1 MSISPELNVKK
12 EAQPTLEIEEYLI
25 RWDNKL
31 KKYRLKLNETEPL
44 PIIKENEV
52 INKEGV
58 YQWEK
63 HY

>member
-58 YQWEK
+58 YQ
-63 HY
+63 